1 MLARLASLALR
12 RRRIVLVLAVLGFA
26 IAGALASPAMKV
38 LSAGGFEDP
47 DAESSVAVD
56 ILRDRFDT
64 GDPNFVLLV
73 RAAGQADSAEVAAD
87 GRALT
92 KKLASQTGVAE
103 VTSYWTAS
111 QAADLRSKDGRSAL
125 VLARLAGDD
134 DEVLKTAKRVAP
146 LVTGEQ
152 GVLEVRSG
160 GRAEFN
166 RQGSDRITSDLMRA
180 EGIAVPVTV
189 LLLVLVFGSGM
200 AALLPL
206 AVAGVSVVGSLAV
219 LRLLNEVTGVSIFA
233 INLSTALGLG
243 LAIDYS
249 LFIVGRYREELRT
262 GHDTAAALRISLAT
276 AGRTVVFSAL
286 TVLLSL
292 SALLVFPLYFLRS
305 FAYAGIA
312 VVFFATLGAVVLL
325 PALLAVLGP
334 RIDRFDVLARFRRGK
349 AGKPTKRPEDGF
361 WHRLATAVMRRPLPV
376 LTVVLVSLA
385 VVVMPFT
392 QASFGLPDDRAL
404 PKDMSAAQVGAATRT
419 DFPSFAGQGL
429 KIVLPEGRP
438 DAAALGRYAESLSE
452 VAGVDRVDTVTGSYR
467 DGAQIAPPA
476 AGAEKS
482 FTDADGA
489 WLALTTGVEAYS
501 EAGQELVS
509 DVRNVR
515 PPQGAEA
522 LVAGPAAT
530 YEDTLDSLWSALPYA
545 ALIIAVL
552 TFVLLFLFT
561 GSVVMP
567 VKAVLLNLLSLTA
580 TYGAMVFVFQ
590 DGHLQ
595 WLVGDFTVTGRI
607 DVTMPIL
614 MFCIIFG
621 LSMDYEVFLLSRI
634 KEEYDRTGDNRTAV
648 AAGLENTGRIVTA
661 AAGLL
666 AFFFLALVS
675 AGVTHVKMLGLGTA
689 LAILMDAVVIRGLLV
704 PVFMRLAGR
713 ANWWAPA
720 PLRRLHDKI
729 GFSHG
734 PTSVDAGTP
743 VSAQAGA
750 MIVGEATT
758 PHTTR

>member
-12 RRRIVLVLAVLGFA
+12 RRRLVLVIAVLGFA
-26 IAGALASPAMKV
+26 IAGAIASPAMKV

-56 ILRDRFDT
+56 VLRDRFDT
-64 GDPNFVLLV
+64 GDPNLILLA
-73 RAAGQADSAEVAAD
+73 RAPEQVDSGEAAAD

-92 KKLASQTGVAE
+92 KKLADQRGVAE
-103 VTSYWTAS
+103 VTSYWAS
-111 QAADLRSKDGRSAL
+111 DRAADLRSKDGRSAL
-125 VLARLAGDD
+125 VLARLQGDD
-134 DEVLKTAKRVAP
+134 DEVLKAAKRIAP
-146 LVTGEQ
+146 LVTGDQ
-152 GVLEVRSG
+152 GVLEVQSG

-166 RQGSDRITSDLMRA
+166 RQGSERITSDLTRA
-180 EGIAVPVTV
+180 EGIAIPITI

-249 LFIVGRYREELRT
+249 LFIVSRYREELRK
-262 GHDTAAALRISLAT
+262 GYDTAAALRGSLRT

-325 PALLAVLGP
+325 PALLAALGP
-334 RIDRFDVLARFRRGK
+334 RIDKFDVLAKLRRRGS
-349 AGKPTKRPEDGF
+349 GKEPRNPEDGF

-376 LTVVLVSLA
+376 LTVVLVALA

-392 QASFGLPDDRAL
+392 KASFSLPDDRAL
-404 PKDMSAAQVGAATRT
+404 PKDMAAAQVGAATRT
-419 DFPSFAGQGL
+419 EFPSFAGQDL
-429 KIVLPEGRP
+429 KVVLPDRRP
-438 DAAALGRYAESLSE
+438 DGAALTTYAESLSE
-452 VAGVDRVDTVTGSYR
+452 VVGVDRVDTATGSFR
-467 DGAQIAPPA
+467 DGTRIAPPA
-476 AGAEKS
+476 AGAERL
-482 FTDADGA
+482 FTDGKGT
-489 WLALTTGVEAYS
+489 WLSVATGVDAYS
-501 EAGQELVS
+501 QAGQDLVS
-509 DVRNVR
+509 DVRATG
-515 PPQGAEA
+515 PPAGTEA

-530 YEDTLDSLWSALPYA
+530 YADTLDSLWSALPYA

-567 VKAVLLNLLSLTA
+567 IKAILLNLLSLTA

-648 AAGLENTGRIVTA
+648 AAGLEATGRIVTA

-666 AFFFLALVS
+666 AIFFLALVS

-689 LAILMDAVVIRGLLV
+689 LAILMDALVIRGLLV
-704 PVFMRLAGR
+704 PAFMRLAGR
-713 ANWWAPA
+713 LNWWAPA
-720 PLRRLHDKI
+720 PLRRLHDRI

-734 PTSVDAGTP
+734 QSSGEDGNPVPAPATASTDGVPPTR
-743 VSAQAGA
+743 QA
-750 MIVGEATT
+750 V
-758 PHTTR
+758 H